1 MTGPGGVPVKGS
13 RYAPNKR
20 RFRRRFF
27 PRPARPAQDDGKTGD
42 SSAGPTSEGEGQ
54 NGTSQPRPRR
64 RRQHRRPD
72 TQPQTEV
79 RAQCTCISM
88 IIQNA
93 HYHVGVRQFWLMV
106 DSCC

>member
-27 PRPARPAQDDGKTGD
+27 PRPIQPAQDDGKTGD

-54 NGTSQPRPRR
+54 NGALQPGPRR
-64 RRQHRRPD
+64 RRQRRKPD
-72 TQPQTEV
+72 MQSQTEV
-79 RAQCTCISM
+79 SAQWTCMSM
-88 IIQNA
+88 ILISA
-93 HYHVGVRQFWLMV
+93 HSLYCQCKKVLVN
-106 DSCC
+106 ST